1 MGAPSREVKFKQDA
15 KPRSIYSGEDAI
27 YGMGG
32 LIRTQYVCTYIHTY
46 THTYIHIHKHI
57 HVHIH
62 IHIHIHYIHIHV
74 NILYGLKGER
84 AQDSNGKRG
93 RFASYSGL
101 RGPRSHEG
109 QGAQVCQCQKRPN
122 IEAKETYSGQ
132 RATVTY
138 EDQGRMKVKK
148 LRYAS
153 VSRSLLP
160 L

>member
-1 MGAPSREVKFKQDA
+1 M
-15 KPRSIYSGEDAI
+15 Y
-27 YGMGG
+27 
-32 LIRTQYVCTYIHTY
+32 
-46 THTYIHIHKHI
+46 
-57 HVHIH
+57 
-62 IHIHIHYIHIHV
+62 
-74 NILYGLKGER
+74 ILYGPKGERAQDSNGKRSLAAIGLFCLYIRSLLTLKYLYILYGPKGER